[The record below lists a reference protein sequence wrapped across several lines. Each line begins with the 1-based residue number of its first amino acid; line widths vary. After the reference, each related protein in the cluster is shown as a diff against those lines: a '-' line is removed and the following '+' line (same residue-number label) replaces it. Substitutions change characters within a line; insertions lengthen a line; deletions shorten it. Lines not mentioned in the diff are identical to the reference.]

1 MSKQQIYCAGPLFNQ
16 QEKNEMESIA
26 KALTDNGYRTFLPH
40 RDGLEYS
47 NIFSYLRQKG
57 LPEVKL
63 NLIISKAIFALDVYK
78 VFESDGLVLNMN
90 GRVPDE
96 GAMVESGIAWAYKKK
111 IVIYKNDNRSIIN
124 GFDNPLVV
132 GLTSFRTVQE
142 YNQIPE
148 RFDELFDS
156 ANASDSQAGNMV
168 PPIDE
173 LISKGEDIS
182 KYMNDKNNSSILYD
196 KILELFDEN
205 E

>member
-1 MSKQQIYCAGPLFNQ
+1 MNKHQIYCAGPLFNQ
-16 QEKNEMESIA
+16 QEKNEMETIA
-26 KALTDNGYRTFLPH
+26 KILESNGYKTFLPH

-57 LPEVKL
+57 KSEETL

-78 VFESDGLVLNMN
+78 VFESNGLVLNMN

-96 GAMVESGIAWAYKKK
+96 GAMVEAGIAWAYKKK
-111 IVIYKNDNRSIIN
+111 IVIYKNDNRTIIN

-132 GLTSFRTVQE
+132 GLSCFYTVSE
-142 YNQIPE
+142 YKQIPI

-156 ANASDSQAGNMV
+156 INSSSSQIGNMI

-173 LISKGEDIS
+173 LISKGENIS
-182 KYMNDKNNSSILYD
+182 KYIEDKNNSNILYE
-196 KILELFDEN
+196 KILELFGEN

>member
-1 MSKQQIYCAGPLFNQ
+1 MKKQQIYCAGPLFNQ
-16 QEKNEMESIA
+16 QEKIEMESIA
-26 KALTDNGYRTFLPH
+26 NALTDSGYKTFLPH

-57 LPEVKL
+57 MPEVKL
-63 NLIISKAIFALDVYK
+63 NLIISKAIFALDVFK

-124 GFDNPLVV
+124 GYDNPLVV
-132 GLTSFRTVQE
+132 GLTSFHTVQE
-142 YNQIPE
+142 YNQIPK
-148 RFDELFDS
+148 RFDELFDL
-156 ANASDSQAGNMV
+156 ANTKDSHTGNIL

-173 LISKGEDIS
+173 LISKGENIS
-182 KYMNDKNNSSILYD
+182 KYMNDKNNSTLLYD
-196 KILELFDEN
+196 KILELFAEN
-205 E
+205 D